1 MAIKVSYV
9 FCKTLSI
16 AKDIQLFAIDGF
28 SFSKSGY
35 IKAHRNTYFVKR
47 NNIITTIQRQDMV
60 QSDFFLPDYLDYKL
74 FSDKI
79 KPNYILPA
87 V

>member
-1 MAIKVSYV
+1 MAIKISYV

-16 AKDIQLFAIDGF
+16 AKDIKLFASDGF
-28 SFSKSGY
+28 AFSKSGY
-35 IKAHRNTYFVKR
+35 IKAHRNTYFIKK
-47 NNIITTIQRQDMV
+47 NGTISTIQQKDII
-60 QSDFFLPDYLDYKL
+60 QSDFFLPNYLDYKL